1 MATLSAVDWEV
12 AIHRVASDP
21 TSLRPVFQPI
31 VDLRRG
37 VVCGYEMLSRFPGPP
52 EAPPNIWFR
61 EAESFGL
68 RVELEATA
76 LELGLASLATLPA
89 NCFLTVN
96 VDPTSLSEPAIRAV
110 WERHSSLSDLVVEL
124 TEHTS
129 ADEEWLSRQIG
140 ELRERG
146 AMVAV
151 DDVGSGYSSLQ
162 RVSTQR
168 PQFIKVGRE
177 LVAGIHGEP
186 ARREMIESLGAMANR
201 LDAWLIAEGI
211 EETSDLDTLMRIG
224 VPLGQGFGLARPEGE
239 MAGPELPLSD
249 WIRANAAS
257 LTASRGGGRSRL
269 WAKVEPLLIDTWES
283 EAALRW
289 DREPEVAHLPVVS
302 GDDRPAGVAVRERY
316 EHGDRELAPALCAIA
331 GENSAYL
338 AKRALARPPENRTH
352 PIICCDEQG
361 RYLGP
366 ISLESLVEALAD
378 DLIALE
384 RH

>member
-1 MATLSAVDWEV
+1 MASVSAVDWEV

-21 TSLRPVFQPI
+21 SSLRPVFQPI

-76 LELGLASLATLPA
+76 LELGLASLAALPA
-89 NCFLTVN
+89 DCFLTVN
-96 VDPTSLSEPAIRAV
+96 IDPTSLSEPAIRAV
-110 WERHSSLSDLVVEL
+110 WDRHSPLSNLVVEL

-129 ADEEWLSRQIG
+129 ADEDWLSHQIA
-140 ELRERG
+140 ELRKRG

-151 DDVGSGYSSLQ
+151 DDIGSGYSSLQ

-168 PQFIKVGRE
+168 PQFIKVGRS

-201 LDAWLIAEGI
+201 LDALLIAEGI
-211 EETSDLDTLMRIG
+211 EEKKDLDTLMRIG
-224 VPLGQGFGLARPEGE
+224 VPLGQGFGLARPAGE
-239 MAGPELPLSD
+239 MVGPELPLSD
-249 WIRANAAS
+249 WIRTNAAS
-257 LTASRGGGRSRL
+257 LAAAGGGRSRL
-269 WAKVEPLLIDTWES
+269 WSNLAPLLVDNWE
-283 EAALRW
+283 EDAPTRLRC
-289 DREPEVAHLPVVS
+289 EPEVGRLPVVT
-302 GDDRPAGVAVRERY
+302 GEGKPVGLVVRERF
-316 EHGDRELAPALCAIA
+316 EGGDTRLAPALCAVV
-331 GENSAYL
+331 GENPAHL
-338 AKRALARPPENRTH
+338 AKRALARPAESRTD

-366 ISLESLVEALAD
+366 ISLESLMNALAD

-384 RH
+384 RR